1 MAILFLNIIEFLSVI
16 ATETD
21 MDCYFQTF
29 ELKTSQWG
37 FGRK

>member
-1 MAILFLNIIEFLSVI
+1 MAIPFLKIIEFLFVI
-16 ATETD
+16 TTDTD